1 MNSDHKY
8 TNKNTLYK
16 YYFKRPQIPNFVP
29 YEFTLHKHLMISIGK
44 LRTQQGTGS
53 REQQGTPT
61 PHAAFVVAAD
71 VRGHR
76 INIQSVR
83 RRKTQNLAL
92 IAVVTA
98 QLQTTIKTLLNTHKL
113 RHVVAF

>member
-1 MNSDHKY
+1 MAATEK
-8 TNKNTLYK
+8 
-16 YYFKRPQIPNFVP
+16 FRPPQ
-29 YEFTLHKHLMISIGK
+29 TRLA
-44 LRTQQGTGS
+44 LRM
-53 REQQGTPT
+53 PF
-61 PHAAFVVAAD
+61 AVAAD

-92 IAVVTA
+92 IAVA
-98 QLQTTIKTLLNTHKL
+98 SAELQTTIKTLLNTHKL